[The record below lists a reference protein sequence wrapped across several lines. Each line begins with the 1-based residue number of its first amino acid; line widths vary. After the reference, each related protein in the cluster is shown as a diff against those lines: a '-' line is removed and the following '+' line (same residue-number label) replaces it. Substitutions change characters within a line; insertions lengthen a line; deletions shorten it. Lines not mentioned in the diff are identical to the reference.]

1 MVDRAE
7 KKQDAKKGLTPRDR
21 DYAQWY
27 LDAIARADLAD
38 YAPVKG
44 CMVIKPYGFAI
55 WERIRDALDGM
66 IKETGHVNAY
76 FPLFIP
82 LSFLAKEA
90 HHIEGFAMECAVVTH
105 SSLEKGKDGKLEV
118 THPLEEPLVVRPTSE
133 TIIGWSMKQWI
144 QSWRDLP
151 LLLNQWANIV
161 RWEMRTR
168 LFLRTLEFLWQEG
181 HTAHATWQEAEEETR
196 RMLEVYVRL
205 AREWFGIH
213 VVAGRKTESEKFP
226 GAEVTYCIEAM
237 MQDGKALQCG
247 TSHNLGQNFSKAFE
261 IQYQSKEGKLEH
273 VWTTSW
279 GVSTRLVGALIM
291 AHGDDKG
298 IVLPPRLAPFEVVV
312 VPIYKSDEESAAI
325 REALRTAVLEPL
337 KARGIRLK
345 VDDRDNLSP
354 GSKFYEWEGKGVPVR
369 IEIGPKDVEKR
380 SVVVARRD
388 TGEKRPV
395 PFAELGEAVPRLL
408 EEIQRGLLAR
418 HKAFADAH
426 TAEALDCAEIEAQ
439 VGRGFSRAPWCG
451 SPDCEQKVKE
461 KAKATIRCIPFE
473 GGEASPGDRCAVCKK
488 AAKHRVY
495 WARAY

>member
-1 MVDRAE
+1 MAE
-7 KKQDAKKGLTPRDR
+7 QSGKKQEKKGLTLRAE

-66 IKETGHVNAY
+66 IKETGHQNAY

-105 SSLEKGKDGKLEV
+105 SSLEKGPDGKLQV
-118 THPLEEPLVVRPTSE
+118 THPIEEPLIVRPTSE
-133 TIIGWSMKQWI
+133 TIIGHSMKQWI

-151 LLLNQWANIV
+151 LLLNQWANVV

-181 HTAHATWQEAEEETR
+181 HTAHATYEEAEAETR
-196 RMLEVYVRL
+196 RMLDVYVSLLRD
-205 AREWFGIH
+205 WFAIH
-213 VVAGRKTESEKFP
+213 VIPGRKTETEKFP
-226 GAEVTYCIEAM
+226 GADVTYSIEAM

-247 TSHNLGQNFSKAFE
+247 TSHNLGRNFARAFE
-261 IQYQSKEGKLEH
+261 IQYQSKEGKLEY

-279 GVSTRLVGALIM
+279 GVSTRLMGALIM

-298 IVLPPRLAPFEVVV
+298 IVVPPRLAPYEVVV
-312 VPIYKSDEESAAI
+312 VPIWKTDEDAAAV
-325 REALRTAVLEPL
+325 REAVERIR
-337 KARGIRLK
+337 KALAPCRVK
-345 VDDRDNLSP
+345 VDERDNLSP

-369 IEIGPKDVEKR
+369 IEVGPKDVQKR
-380 SVVVARRD
+380 SAVVARRD
-388 TGEKRPV
+388 TGEKR
-395 PFAELGEAVPRLL
+395 AIAWEELPAAVAALL
-408 EEIQRGLLAR
+408 AEIQAGLLAR
-418 HKAFADAH
+418 HRAFFEAH
-426 TAEALDCAEIEAQ
+426 TADARDYAALTAAVE
-439 VGRGFSRAPWCG
+439 RGWARAPWCG
-451 SPDCEQKVKE
+451 GADCERKTKE
-461 KAKATIRCIPFE
+461 DAKATIRCIPFE
-473 GGEASPGDRCAVCKK
+473 GGAPEAGERCAVCGRS
-488 AAKHRVY
+488 AAHRVY